1 MPLLIVSYG
10 LQYLDKLAL
19 SYGAIMGLRTDLVRV
34 PPAGHLWSSADHVSS
49 PLKTKST
56 AGQPVYSSLAT

>member
-19 SYGAIMGLRTDLVRV
+19 SYGAIMGLRTDLVGIPAWGIYYQVLIVCPVSQRSRV
-34 PPAGHLWSSADHVSS
+34 
-49 PLKTKST
+49 
-56 AGQPVYSSLAT
+56 